1 MLERVEEITLNSIK
15 DVENEFLTEEGNIL
29 FKEEFNSLSSKERL
43 IVANIAGG
51 CYSPKEMANTIG
63 DKVSNINR
71 FLMYLIEKGY
81 VEKVERG
88 YYALED
94 PVFERWLKV
103 FILPSF
109 QS

>member
-1 MLERVEEITLNSIK
+1 MLERVEENTLDSIN
-15 DVENEFLTEEGNIL
+15 DVENEFLAEEGNIL
-29 FKEEFNSLSSKERL
+29 FKEEFNSLGSKERL

-51 CYSPKEMANTIG
+51 CYSRKELANIMG
-63 DKVSNINR
+63 DKVSNIDR

-81 VEKVERG
+81 VERIERG

-103 FILPSF
+103 FIFPSS
-109 QS
+109 QG